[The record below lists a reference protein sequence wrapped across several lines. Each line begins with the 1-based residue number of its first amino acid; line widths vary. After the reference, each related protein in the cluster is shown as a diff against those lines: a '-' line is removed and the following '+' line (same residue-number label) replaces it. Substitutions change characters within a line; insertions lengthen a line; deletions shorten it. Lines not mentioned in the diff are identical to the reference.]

1 MLNNLTSEA
10 PKKKGEKWE
19 REKNGKGKLGAGGT
33 WDLAPRQTF
42 FAVFTGSEHSQT
54 PDTQASAQTARP
66 ESIFAAISMTLRT
79 SRQSLD
85 RAPNRGTHISLDLEP
100 RALRMS
106 GCYLS
111 REVSS
116 CRLPSVRS
124 HPITTCM
131 FLYSKLGLQ
140 SRNSRILHDD
150 KDQEIKD
157 HEPVIAVGCFL

>member
-1 MLNNLTSEA
+1 MKR
-10 PKKKGEKWE
+10 PRK
-19 REKNGKGKLGAGGT
+19 REKSGKGRKIGKENWRAGGA

-100 RALRMS
+100 RVLRMS